1 LSQSVFQQHQA
12 DFKAQT
18 KEVPMSRRLWP
29 LLVILILM
37 TSALIGGSGTVEA
50 APASEPPA
58 QTEPDPAEEEST
70 GLDTLGETIGTL
82 GLFAAIMAVLAL
94 GTEVTI
100 DVLKFVVGLK
110 RKPTA
115 LGALDQ
121 LGDKLPGQLRDL
133 GLSNKTIS
141 DFENLT
147 EDMKEILAPV
157 TLSAETLQAV
167 KDGDFGTAIEKAEA
181 LVQAAGGDTE
191 KLKKAL
197 VQELDEG
204 MQALIG
210 KLSVP
215 PGIATQIKT
224 RLLEEAQ
231 AFDTANAVDQAVSL
245 LQNQAPALCK
255 AWMDGQIITLTE
267 QGLEKGRDQVL
278 ASFDQELQAPLL
290 SLGLDAA
297 TLGTIRGQIE
307 WTLENLSSAA
317 VDQLYHLD
325 AMWELLKGVELRRFE
340 IQSPLRKLWRRLRRI
355 QFLKIGKGFEWI
367 ETQWNRLVGSTPPP
381 GVGLDEPRPL
391 DRLSPSTVAR
401 QLLEMEN
408 RQKDEE
414 SSRVRLLRTISVVV
428 GIYLAFALQVDAV
441 EILSESFTSIG
452 ALNVKF
458 AQAVESMRLPLPES
472 LTAGVILSGFAAS
485 AGSAYWHDQLER
497 LQIAKKAV
505 SQVSKA
511 VESVKG
517 K

>member
-1 LSQSVFQQHQA
+1 
-12 DFKAQT
+12 
-18 KEVPMSRRLWP
+18 MSRRVWY
-29 LLVILILM
+29 LLVLLIM
-37 TSALIGGSGTVEA
+37 VTGALALGTNVVEA
-50 APASEPPA
+50 AATAAPPA
-58 QTEPDPAEEEST
+58 QTEPAEEESS

-82 GLFAAIMAVLAL
+82 GLFAAVMAVLAL

-100 DVLKFVVGLK
+100 DVLKFVLGLK

-133 GLSNKTIS
+133 GLSSKTVA

-181 LVQAAGGDTE
+181 LAQAVGVDSEA
-191 KLKKAL
+191 LKKEL
-197 VQELDEG
+197 VQELDSS
-204 MQALIG
+204 MQTLIG
-210 KLSVP
+210 GLSVP
-215 PGIATQIKT
+215 PGIASQIKT

-231 AFDTANAVDQAVSL
+231 QFDTAQAVDQAVGF
-245 LQNQAPALCK
+245 LQNQAPVLCR
-255 AWMDGQIITLTE
+255 AWMEGQIVTLTE
-267 QGLEKGRDQVL
+267 EGMEKGREKVL
-278 ASFDQELQAPLL
+278 ARFDQELRTPLA
-290 SLGLDAA
+290 SLGLDDS

-317 VDQLYHLD
+317 VDQLAHLD

-340 IQSPLRKLWRRLRRI
+340 IQSPLRKLWRRLRSI

-367 ETQWNRLVGSTPPP
+367 ETQWNRLIGNTPPP
-381 GVGLDEPRPL
+381 GVGLDEPRPI

-401 QLLEMEN
+401 RLLEMEN

-414 SSRVRLLRTISVVV
+414 SSRVRMLRTISVVL

-441 EILSESFTSIG
+441 DILSESFTSMG

-458 AQAVESMRLPLPES
+458 AQAVASMRLPLPAG

-485 AGSAYWHDQLER
+485 AGSAYWHDQLDR
-497 LQIAKKAV
+497 LQVAKKAV

-511 VESVKG
+511 VDSVKG
-517 K
+517 N